1 MPKTKSDYQNMVYLR
16 TTDKML
22 MLINSAMR
30 SKGAREGFGVVPN
43 QSEFIRGAIY
53 YWVRKNAPEMLDLN
67 GEILEIIEHK
77 KLKEKHNTVID
88 AELNKTKEYF
98 KNKKIKK

>member
-22 MLINSAMR
+22 MLINNARR

-53 YWVRKNAPEMLDLN
+53 YWVHKNAPEMLDLN
-67 GEILEIIEHK
+67 GEILEIREHK
-77 KLKEKHNTVID
+77 KLKEKH
-88 AELNKTKEYF
+88 EKTLGESQKLY
-98 KNKKIKK
+98 KKQITKKK

>member
-22 MLINSAMR
+22 MLINNARR

-67 GEILEIIEHK
+67 GEILEIREHK
-77 KLKEKHNTVID
+77 KLKEKH
-88 AELNKTKEYF
+88 EKTLGESQKLY
-98 KNKKIKK
+98 KKQITKKNNKK